1 MLLISVKAHNF
12 SNISAEWRK
21 RHLFLSVDWGFFL
34 YQQPQG
40 LNTVWWELLLYFEFG
55 SKQLINCILSL
66 MCCRT
71 FGEGYHCVLSFF
83 TVNHENSSGQGIP
96 YLVSIMREM
105 WQESWDLH
113 VLSLLGSR
121 SKQSHS
127 RHESNVRQAIQPRGQ
142 QPGPAV
148 LGGGARKAQKGPCG
162 DTHRP
167 AGWFP
172 AVSRAVPASSSIIP
186 GSN

>member
-1 MLLISVKAHNF
+1 
-12 SNISAEWRK
+12 
-21 RHLFLSVDWGFFL
+21 
-34 YQQPQG
+34 
-40 LNTVWWELLLYFEFG
+40 
-55 SKQLINCILSL
+55 
-66 MCCRT
+66 MCCET

-83 TVNHENSSGQGIP
+83 TVQHQNSSGQGIP
-96 YLVSIMREM
+96 CLVSIMRET
-105 WQESWDLH
+105 WLESRDLH

-127 RHESNVRQAIQPRGQ
+127 RHESSARQPIWPRGQ

-148 LGGGARKAQKGPCG
+148 LGGGALRAQRGPCM

-186 GSN
+186 GSNSFPKAGSPASPAVINRA